1 MMFAEWFIKGGWVMW
16 PLLACSVAGISVTL
30 ERAWGVLAYR
40 RAKRQEEGLWRH
52 ILKLLEQG
60 KATDALAVAR
70 GGRSS
75 LLRIAAAGMEASET
89 MEDAAL
95 EVAAQKEIDALRRR
109 LGVLDTVITAAP
121 LLGILGTVTGI
132 ISTFDAM
139 AEQASGSPTAVSA
152 GIAEALI
159 TTATGLVI
167 ALLTLLPYNL
177 FAAYV
182 QRETAHLTEA
192 VHRFRGARLPETLG
206 QG

>member
-1 MMFAEWFIKGGWVMW
+1 MLAEWMSKGGWVMW
-16 PLLACSVAGISVTL
+16 PLLACSVAGVSVTL
-30 ERAWGVLAYR
+30 ERVWAVWSYR
-40 RAKRQEEGLWRH
+40 QTRRQATGLWRH
-52 ILKLLEQG
+52 ILELLEQG
-60 KATDALAVAR
+60 NRTEALEAAR

-75 LLRIAAAGMEASET
+75 LLRIALAGMEAPET
-89 MEDAAL
+89 MVEEAL

-132 ISTFDAM
+132 ISTFEEMSA
-139 AEQASGSPTAVSA
+139 QASGNPSAVSA

-182 QRETAHLTEA
+182 QRETAYLTEA
-192 VHRFRGARLPETLG
+192 VHRFRGARLPATLG
-206 QG
+206 RA